1 MRGAYAAA
9 IGTILGA
16 CILLG
21 KIALGDWL
29 TALIGL
35 VSLAVLFKWK
45 VNNPLLIATTAVVGL
60 IAYPLLQPAA
70 DRCSPPL
77 TQDGAAPLQ
86 VAGIT
91 KWYGEQRALADVS
104 FDIRRGEILGLI
116 GPNGSG
122 KTTLLETVAGLLPV
136 NAGGVLWQRS
146 SLPPHRRRE
155 VVFYLPDGAR
165 PWDGQHV
172 IRVLEFFAS
181 AFGRRAHELDEV
193 TRSVGLE
200 QFLGKHVGALSKGYA
215 RRLMLALALLTPHPV
230 LLMDEPFDGFDIRQ
244 TREIM
249 ALMRRLAARGRTFT
263 LAIHQLTDAERV
275 CDRFILLTHGRVCGI
290 GSLDDLRART
300 GQMTA
305 GLEDV
310 FLALT

>member
-1 MRGAYAAA
+1 MIPVVSRPPAAQ
-9 IGTILGA
+9 
-16 CILLG
+16 
-21 KIALGDWL
+21 D
-29 TALIGL
+29 
-35 VSLAVLFKWK
+35 
-45 VNNPLLIATTAVVGL
+45 AVVL
-60 IAYPLLQPAA
+60 V
-70 DRCSPPL
+70 
-77 TQDGAAPLQ
+77 Q

-122 KTTLLETVAGLLPV
+122 KTTLLETIAGLLPV
-136 NAGGVLWQRS
+136 DAGSVLWQRS
-146 SLPPHRRRE
+146 PLPQNRRRD
-155 VVFYLPDGAR
+155 VIFYLPDGLR

-181 AFGRRAHELDEV
+181 AFGRRIVDLDEM

-200 QFLGKHVGALSKGYA
+200 QVLGKHVSALSKGYA

-230 LLMDEPFDGFDIRQ
+230 VLMDEPFDGFDIRQ
-244 TREIM
+244 TLEIM
-249 ALMRRLAARGRTFT
+249 TLMRRVAAHGRTFT
-263 LAIHQLTDAERV
+263 FAIHQLADAERV
-275 CDRFILLTHGRVCGI
+275 CDRFILLADGRICGI
-290 GSLDDLRART
+290 GSLDDLRAQT
-300 GQMTA
+300 GQTTA

>member
-1 MRGAYAAA
+1 M
-9 IGTILGA
+9 I
-16 CILLG
+16 
-21 KIALGDWL
+21 
-29 TALIGL
+29 
-35 VSLAVLFKWK
+35 
-45 VNNPLLIATTAVVGL
+45 
-60 IAYPLLQPAA
+60 A
-70 DRCSPPL
+70 DRGSPPL

-136 NAGGVLWQRS
+136 DAGDVFWQRS
-146 SLPPHRRRE
+146 LLPQYRRRE
-155 VVFYLPDGAR
+155 VVFYLPDSVR

-181 AFGRRAHELDEV
+181 TFGRQPAELDDV
-193 TRSVGLE
+193 ARSVGLDE
-200 QFLGKHVGALSKGYA
+200 VLGKYVSALSKGYA

-249 ALMRRLAARGRTFT
+249 ALMRRVGAQGRTFT
-263 LAIHQLTDAERV
+263 LAIHQLADAERV
-275 CDRFILLTHGRVCGI
+275 CDRFILLADGRVCGV
-290 GSLDDLRART
+290 GSLDDLRRSINHPTAR
-300 GQMTA
+300 
-305 GLEDV
+305 LEDV

>member
-1 MRGAYAAA
+1 MSAVSRSAAA
-9 IGTILGA
+9 QDA
-16 CILLG
+16 
-21 KIALGDWL
+21 A
-29 TALIGL
+29 
-35 VSLAVLFKWK
+35 AVLH
-45 VNNPLLIATTAVVGL
+45 
-60 IAYPLLQPAA
+60 
-70 DRCSPPL
+70 
-77 TQDGAAPLQ
+77 

-122 KTTLLETVAGLLPV
+122 KTTLLETIAGLLPV

-146 SLPPHRRRE
+146 SLPPHRRSE
-155 VVFYLPDGAR
+155 VVFYLPDGVR

-172 IRVLEFFAS
+172 IRGLEFFAS
-181 AFGRRAHELDEV
+181 AFGRRPVELDEV

-200 QFLGKHVGALSKGYA
+200 EVLGKHVFALSKGYA

-244 TREIM
+244 TREVM
-249 ALMRRLAARGRTFT
+249 DLMRRVGAQGRTFT
-263 LAIHQLTDAERV
+263 LAIHQLADAERV
-275 CDRFILLTHGRVCGI
+275 CDRFILLASGRVCGV
-290 GSLDDLRART
+290 GSLDDLRARID
-300 GQMTA
+300 QEA
-305 GLEDV
+305 ARLEDV

>member
-1 MRGAYAAA
+1 MMPA
-9 IGTILGA
+9 
-16 CILLG
+16 
-21 KIALGDWL
+21 
-29 TALIGL
+29 
-35 VSLAVLFKWK
+35 VSRPPPAQD
-45 VNNPLLIATTAVVGL
+45 AVVL
-60 IAYPLLQPAA
+60 V
-70 DRCSPPL
+70 
-77 TQDGAAPLQ
+77 Q

-122 KTTLLETVAGLLPV
+122 KTTLLETIAGLLPV
-136 NAGGVLWQRS
+136 DAGSVLWQRS
-146 SLPPHRRRE
+146 PLPQNRRRD
-155 VVFYLPDGAR
+155 VIFYLPDGLR

-181 AFGRRAHELDEV
+181 AFGRRIVDLDEM

-200 QFLGKHVGALSKGYA
+200 QVLRKHVSALSKGYA

-230 LLMDEPFDGFDIRQ
+230 VLMDEPFDGFDIRQ
-244 TREIM
+244 TLEIM
-249 ALMRRLAARGRTFT
+249 TLMRRVAAHGRTFT
-263 LAIHQLTDAERV
+263 FAIHQLADAERV
-275 CDRFILLTHGRVCGI
+275 CDRFILLADGRICGI
-290 GSLDDLRART
+290 GSLDDLRAQT
-300 GQMTA
+300 GQTTA

>member
-1 MRGAYAAA
+1 M
-9 IGTILGA
+9 I
-16 CILLG
+16 
-21 KIALGDWL
+21 
-29 TALIGL
+29 
-35 VSLAVLFKWK
+35 
-45 VNNPLLIATTAVVGL
+45 
-60 IAYPLLQPAA
+60 A

-77 TQDGAAPLQ
+77 TQDGAALLQ

-104 FDIRRGEILGLI
+104 FDVRRGEILGLI

-136 NAGGVLWQRS
+136 DAGDVFWQRS
-146 SLPPHRRRE
+146 LLPQYRRRE
-155 VVFYLPDGAR
+155 VVFYLPDSVR

-172 IRVLEFFAS
+172 ISVLKFFAS
-181 AFGRRAHELDEV
+181 AFSRQPAELDEV
-193 TRSVGLE
+193 ARSVGLDE
-200 QFLGKHVGALSKGYA
+200 VLGKYVSALSKGYA

-249 ALMRRLAARGRTFT
+249 ALMRRVGAQGRTFT
-263 LAIHQLTDAERV
+263 LAIHQLADAERV
-275 CDRFILLTHGRVCGI
+275 CDRFILLADGRVCGV
-290 GSLDDLRART
+290 GSLDDLRRSINHPTAR
-300 GQMTA
+300 
-305 GLEDV
+305 LEDV

>member
-1 MRGAYAAA
+1 MMPAVFRSAPAQDA
-9 IGTILGA
+9 
-16 CILLG
+16 
-21 KIALGDWL
+21 
-29 TALIGL
+29 
-35 VSLAVLFKWK
+35 VAVLH
-45 VNNPLLIATTAVVGL
+45 
-60 IAYPLLQPAA
+60 
-70 DRCSPPL
+70 
-77 TQDGAAPLQ
+77 

-136 NAGGVLWQRS
+136 DAGRVLWQHS
-146 SLPPHRRRE
+146 SLPQHRRRD
-155 VVFYLPDGAR
+155 VIFYLPDGVR

-172 IRVLEFFAS
+172 IFVLKFFAS
-181 AFGRRAHELDEV
+181 AFGRRAAELDEV

-200 QFLGKHVGALSKGYA
+200 QVLGKHVFALSKGYM

-249 ALMRRLAARGRTFT
+249 DLMRRVAADGRTLA
-263 LAIHQLTDAERV
+263 LAIHQLADAERV
-275 CDRFILLTHGRVCGI
+275 CDRFVLLANGCVCGV
-290 GSLDDLRART
+290 GSLDDLRTRIEQATAR
-300 GQMTA
+300 
-305 GLEDV
+305 LEDV